1 MPFVKL
7 PVTELNLRAI
17 LLNGQSFRW
26 RNIDRSFYGVVDGL
40 LLYLRHDDEKF
51 EWDCLG
57 RAASAVEID
66 ISRKVHDYFQLD
78 IAMETLWEDWVARD
92 SLMADLRKVKELQG
106 IRILNQDPLETL
118 LAFICSS
125 NNNIPRISSMV
136 NKLAKLYGEPIVV
149 DPLEDEHGKK
159 VLACFPELGYAFP
172 TLSKL
177 TTVQDKLENVLR
189 EQLFGYR
196 AKSVSETVKQLSQLP
211 STCLMDV
218 QDLEI
223 DEIRQFLLRF
233 AGVAECVALMSLGQ
247 HQCVPIDR
255 HVFDITKKYYIPSLR
270 DTKLSNALS
279 RRLMEFYEDKF
290 GKYAGWAQAVLFN
303 QQLEKFVH
311 APLMELPVKA
321 PKNGKVLKKGR
332 GRVRGVGGTVG
343 DGSQKASQ

>member
-1 MPFVKL
+1 MGDVIGRVQSVLSGFGMPFVKL

-51 EWDCLG
+51 EWNCLG

-66 ISRKVHDYFQLD
+66 ISRKMHDYFQLD

-125 NNNIPRISSMV
+125 NNNIPRIS
-136 NKLAKLYGEPIVV
+136 K
-149 DPLEDEHGKK
+149 
-159 VLACFPELGYAFP
+159 LGYAFP